1 MITDPQNVFEQL
13 QNDVAAKL
21 MATAPFSTIKM
32 PTGADFQVL
41 TEDEGDIQFEFD
53 ANIAQLGLA
62 IVVHAPTGEI
72 AQPDIGGTKV
82 IDGVTYLV
90 PLISELGFDVW
101 ISEAPV
107 FNRSAGGTNLRLTK
121 AMAMVIGLLHG
132 FQPYSTNTPIYASG
146 FKTERERTYINDQD
160 KIGTLVVSRI
170 CHFIAPQVAAEI
182 TT

>member
-1 MITDPQNVFEQL
+1 MITDPQNVFELL

-21 MATAPFSTIKM
+21 MDTSPFNTIKM
-32 PTGADFQVL
+32 PDGSAFNVL

-53 ANIAQLGLA
+53 AMIAQLGLA
-62 IVVHAPTGEI
+62 IVVHAPTGDVG
-72 AQPDIGGTKV
+72 QPDIGGTTE
-82 IDGVTYLV
+82 INGVTYLV
-90 PLISELGFDVW
+90 PLITKLGFDVW

-107 FNRSAGGTNLRLTK
+107 FNRSAGGTNVRLTK
-121 AMAMVIGLLHG
+121 AATMVMGILHG
-132 FQPYSTNTPIYASG
+132 FQPDSVGSPVYLDS
-146 FKTERERTYINDQD
+146 FKTERERTYMNDQD